1 MTTLKRTFDLE
12 TRTLKSKDR
21 CYVGQVYDHISTTLE
36 FSYNPI
42 NALTDEN
49 YTAYIMFDLYDDEG
63 NIFVYGPGSGFDGK
77 KFEIPREVTARIT
90 TQRLDYQLWLI
101 KNRTEWDGRIESL
114 GDTEYLFS
122 SKDSLAFKPTTR
134 CRSSCTP
141 MPARPPQPCMEPS
154 MLGWVNYLRDHCIL
168 TPVQVF
174 YGTFADG
181 TEGVTLQFPTYNEKN
196 DQSLELH
203 IPYLDSESKIDTQ
216 TFLRVVEEYN
226 PDVTHDQIMT
236 ALCVQNLLDEK
247 LDKSSVIESW
257 DDVTAE
263 GIEVL
268 SAELAKATFDTKS
281 DKEFPI
287 PLWNP
292 ETYYRKS
299 AVVTWDAD
307 LYIAEKAVLEDDSQT
322 IFNFNQRPDIHPEF
336 WSAIT
341 EFSIL
346 QDMVVKDYNLDV
358 SDYKDY
364 SVMAANLVRRNPIPP
379 WSPNIRY
386 NKDSVV
392 VHKGVVYISQ
402 SDVENI
408 NHEPQVWIQDPAE
421 LSRLGCP
428 YEDKSWWAPIRGA
441 GNKDVDVSTY
451 TAIIQPKPNIADEEL
466 TEEGYRYE
474 VYHHFN
480 TSNLFVQARTN
491 NMCDPT
497 QRIYLVDAKYD
508 VTDRNKLVV
517 YLSEPAPP
525 EGLVI
530 SVTPGGGIE
539 GDYAKRSYQALYEKD
554 QPSGYAG
561 LDAEGMVPT
570 TRLHISNS
578 MDSSMDNDRLATM
591 AVARMLDR
599 KIDASVK
606 TKTERSEFGPWDAE
620 TQYHEGS
627 VVCYQYTLFVSLQEV
642 NVGNIPGMDSKMWRE
657 FPSNISAITI
667 PRKTILFGND
677 TDTEYNLFHDMDT
690 MNFVFSVRRNDSTHE
705 YLYPRVFATDMDNVK
720 VIVDKAPGDNGLV
733 LNLMDCTMKRDVED
747 IEILQ
752 VDTPADTWTY
762 DNTTGY
768 PMLVWTYGPDGDD
781 MSADVIQKD
790 ATGFRPITMSFRTEV
805 SGTAVLAKAQKM
817 ITLDKS
823 TTVID
828 LAAEGLDPN
837 KLYLVQVYAE
847 GDEGQASTEV
857 VQRPGSGTIT
867 VSINDADDDGVPDME
882 GYIVLREATMYKT
895 FSVEEEEV
903 RITHNLNRR
912 VGIQVYQDNGEIA
925 GTIMSCDANEAWAYT
940 AGYGGYMVIL

>member
-63 NIFVYGPGSGFDGK
+63 NIFVYGPGSSPRFDGK
-77 KFEIPREVTARIT
+77 TFDIPTAVTSRIT
-90 TQRLDYQLWLI
+90 TQRLDYQIWLI
-101 KNRTEWDGRIESL
+101 KNHTTWNGRIEEL

-122 SKDSLAFKPTTR
+122 AKDSLAFKPTTR
-134 CRSSCTP
+134 CRSPSRDPC
-141 MPARPPQPCMEPS
+141 RPPQPCLEPGT
-154 MLGWVNYLRDHCIL
+154 LGWVNYLRDHCIL

-181 TEGVTLQFPTYNEKN
+181 TEGVTLQFPTYNEEK

-203 IPYLDSESKIDTQ
+203 VPYLDFEGKIDIH

-247 LDKSSVIESW
+247 LDKSSVIDSW
-257 DDVTAE
+257 KAISE
-263 GIEVL
+263 GGIEVP
-268 SAELAKATFDTKS
+268 SAELAYRTFETKS
-281 DKEFPI
+281 DKSFPI
-287 PLWNP
+287 PLWDP
-292 ETYYRKS
+292 EVRYARS

-307 LYIAEKAVLEDDSQT
+307 IYISNVDD
-322 IFNFNQRPDIHPEF
+322 NFNRQPDLFKEV
-336 WSAIT
+336 WSAVT
-341 EFSIL
+341 EFDTVI
-346 QDMVVKDYNLDV
+346 DTYDIPWAE
-358 SDYKDY
+358 YKDSLRTY
-364 SVMAANLVRRNPIPP
+364 SARLTRRNPIGP
-379 WSPNIRY
+379 WDPTIEYVEDSIVVHDGVVFISQGNPNI
-386 NKDSVV
+386 
-392 VHKGVVYISQ
+392 G
-402 SDVENI
+402 
-408 NHEPQVWIQDPAE
+408 HEPVIWTQDE
-421 LSRLGCP
+421 KEKETCGCP
-428 YEDKSWWAPIRGA
+428 FEDQSWWAPIRGA
-441 GNKDVDVSTY
+441 GNKDIDVSTF
-451 TAIIQPKPNIADEEL
+451 TEIIGPLECKGIDEA
-466 TEEGYRYE
+466 TGMYMYE
-474 VYHHFN
+474 VRHNFN
-480 TSNLFVQARTN
+480 TSNVFVQTRINNMGKPDVKSYTLNATYDVSDKNKVMVLLSEQLTN
-491 NMCDPT
+491 NEL
-497 QRIYLVDAKYD
+497 IV
-508 VTDRNKLVV
+508 
-517 YLSEPAPP
+517 
-525 EGLVI
+525 

-539 GDYAKRSYQALYEKD
+539 GEYAKRSYQAVYEKD
-554 QPSGYAG
+554 QPEGYLG
-561 LDAEGMVPT
+561 LDGSGMVPMT
-570 TRLHISNS
+570 KLYLSNS
-578 MDSSMDNDRLATM
+578 MDPSTGDYLLATM
-591 AVARMLDR
+591 AVARELDR
-599 KIDASVK
+599 KIDNSAKLK
-606 TKTERSEFGPWDAE
+606 TDRAEFSPWDAE

-690 MNFVFSVRRNDSTHE
+690 MNFVFSVRRNDNTHE

-720 VIVDKAPGDNGLV
+720 VVVDEAPGDNGLI

-747 IEILQ
+747 VEIVQ
-752 VDTPADTWTY
+752 VDTPSDVWTY

-781 MSADVIQKD
+781 MSADIVQKD
-790 ATGFRPITMSFRTEV
+790 ATGFRPITMSFGTDV
-805 SGTAVLAKAQKM
+805 SGTAVVAKAQKM

-828 LAAEGLDPN
+828 LEAEGLDPN
-837 KLYLVQVYAE
+837 KLYLLQVYAE

-857 VQRPGSGTIT
+857 VQKPGSGIIT
-867 VSINDADDDGVPDME
+867 VGINDTDNDGIPDME

-895 FSVEEEEV
+895 FSVEDAEV

>member
-203 IPYLDSESKIDTQ
+203 VPYLDFEGKIDIH

-268 SAELAKATFDTKS
+268 SAELAKATFGTKS
-281 DKEFPI
+281 DKSFPI
-287 PLWNP
+287 PLWDP
-292 ETYYRKS
+292 EVRYARS

-307 LYIAEKAVLEDDSQT
+307 IYISNVDD
-322 IFNFNQRPDIHPEF
+322 NFNRQPDLFKEV
-336 WSAIT
+336 WSAVT
-341 EFSIL
+341 EFDTVI
-346 QDMVVKDYNLDV
+346 DTYDV
-358 SDYKDY
+358 PWAEYKDSLRTY
-364 SVMAANLVRRNPIPP
+364 SARLLRRNPIGP
-379 WSPNIRY
+379 WDPTVEY
-386 NKDSVV
+386 QEDSLVI
-392 VHKGVVYISQ
+392 HDGVVFISQ
-402 SDVENI
+402 GNP
-408 NHEPQVWIQDPAE
+408 NLGHEPIIWTQDKDEIEAC
-421 LSRLGCP
+421 GCP
-428 YEDKSWWAPIRGA
+428 FEDQSWWAPIRGA
-441 GNKDVDVSTY
+441 GNKDIDVSTF
-451 TAIIQPKPNIADEEL
+451 TEIIGPLECKGIDEA
-466 TEEGYRYE
+466 TGMYMYE
-474 VYHHFN
+474 VRHNFN
-480 TSNLFVQARTN
+480 TSNVFVQTRINNMGKPDVKSYTLNATYDVSDKNKVMVLLSEQLTN
-491 NMCDPT
+491 NEL
-497 QRIYLVDAKYD
+497 IV
-508 VTDRNKLVV
+508 
-517 YLSEPAPP
+517 
-525 EGLVI
+525 

-539 GDYAKRSYQALYEKD
+539 GEYAKRSYQAVYEKD
-554 QPSGYAG
+554 QPSGYLG
-561 LDAEGMVPT
+561 LDNAGMVPMT
-570 TRLHISNS
+570 KLYLSNS
-578 MDSSMDNDRLATM
+578 MDPSTGDYLLATM
-591 AVARMLDR
+591 AVARELDR
-599 KIDASVK
+599 KIDNSVK
-606 TKTERSEFGPWDAE
+606 LKTDRAEFGPWDAV

-690 MNFVFSVRRNDSTHE
+690 MNFVFSVRRNDNTHE

-720 VIVDKAPGDNGLV
+720 VVVDEAPGDNGLI

-747 IEILQ
+747 VEIVQ
-752 VDTPADTWTY
+752 VDTPSDVWTY

-781 MSADVIQKD
+781 MSADIVQKD
-790 ATGFRPITMSFRTEV
+790 ATGFRPITMSFGTDV
-805 SGTAVLAKAQKM
+805 SGTAVVAKAQKM

-828 LAAEGLDPN
+828 LEAEGLDPN
-837 KLYLVQVYAE
+837 KLYLLQVYAE

-857 VQRPGSGTIT
+857 VQKPGSGIIT
-867 VSINDADDDGVPDME
+867 VGINDTDNDGIPDME

-895 FSVEEEEV
+895 FSVEDAEV